1 MTFVSKEYFACKCIE
16 QVNGC
21 HYLYKQQI
29 KDVIHAVRD
38 KFQITVANI
47 TDGDLEEY
55 IANEIRMCWN

>member
-1 MTFVSKEYFACKCIE
+1 MFVSKEYFACKCIE

-21 HYLYKQQI
+21 RYLYRQQV
-29 KDVIHAVRD
+29 KSVIHAVRD
-38 KFQITVANI
+38 KFQINVANI